1 MVQRRIMDVLCH
13 DSLLKIASF
22 LDTTSIMNFGLSC
35 KNTKEL
41 MLFARSVVD
50 ANACQQVERMVQ
62 HSVSTLEV
70 ITDEDKRLA
79 IACEMLRKSDKRI
92 IVEGFHQYMTQ
103 FGDDSID
110 TNVIQQTLDIMRAS
124 TDATYVLS
132 KLTPMQKNIWK
143 LFEDFMIGR
152 KHYINLSW
160 TLEYDGE
167 EVEVSINIRKNDIM
181 TVTIY
186 NNVDI
191 IPSMES
197 FHMNDISGIVSF
209 VQNNMY
215 TQYFED
221 AKCHLLLLRNDDWN
235 NPLTNMS
242 IYNHIRQS
250 INATKHQ

>member
-1 MVQRRIMDVLCH
+1 
-13 DSLLKIASF
+13 
-22 LDTTSIMNFGLSC
+22 
-35 KNTKEL
+35 
-41 MLFARSVVD
+41 VD

-70 ITDEDKRLA
+70 ITDEDKMLA
-79 IACEMLRKSDKRI
+79 IAFEMLHKLDKRI

-103 FGDDSID
+103 FGDDSMD

-124 TDATYVLS
+124 TDATYGLS

-143 LFEDFMIGR
+143 LFEDFVIGR
-152 KHYINLSW
+152 KCYINLSW

-167 EVEVSINIRKNDIM
+167 EVEASINIAKNNMLI
-181 TVTIY
+181 VTIY
-186 NNVDI
+186 NNIDI
-191 IPSMES
+191 IPPMES

-221 AKCHLLLLRNDDWN
+221 AKCQLLLLRNDDWN
-235 NPLTNMS
+235 NSSINMS
-242 IYNHIRQS
+242 IYNCIRQS
-250 INATKHQ
+250 HNDINV